1 MGLTECG
8 NCIPTPKRGDS
19 TCHRK
24 LCILAEP
31 ASSTSVI
38 SGVTQLWKTNM
49 AGKVTI
55 SDPSDAINE
64 TFVLL
69 PGNYH

>member
-1 MGLTECG
+1 MGLTEGG

-19 TCHRK
+19 TSHRK

-31 ASSTSVI
+31 ATSMSVI

-55 SDPSDAINE
+55 PDPSDAINE

>member
-1 MGLTECG
+1 MGLTEGG

-19 TCHRK
+19 TCHR
-24 LCILAEP
+24 LAEP
-31 ASSTSVI
+31 ATSTSVI

>member
-1 MGLTECG
+1 MGLTEGG

-69 PGNYH
+69 HGNYH

>member
-1 MGLTECG
+1 MGLTEGG

-19 TCHRK
+19 TSHRK

-31 ASSTSVI
+31 ATSTSVI

-49 AGKVTI
+49 VTI
-55 SDPSDAINE
+55 PDPSDAINE

>member
-1 MGLTECG
+1 METVSLLQREVTQQVTG
-8 NCIPTPKRGDS
+8 N
-19 TCHRK
+19 
-24 LCILAEP
+24 CILAEP
-31 ASSTSVI
+31 ATSTSVI

-55 SDPSDAINE
+55 PDPRDAINE